1 MDCKTGTIHH
11 LTEDELRDMQ
21 RMRQAE
27 QGKPLLE
34 LTEEQA
40 RELEPLGAFQRKNHM
55 RNKPCVC
62 GSGRKFK
69 RCCWS
74 SYA

>member
-1 MDCKTGTIHH
+1 MDCKTGDIYRI
-11 LTEDELRDMQ
+11 DEAAAKRLEQ
-21 RMRQAE
+21 
-27 QGKPLLE
+27 QGKKILPLSDSL
-34 LTEEQA
+34 A
-40 RELEPLGAFQRKNHM
+40 RELEPLGHNRRKNNM

-74 SYA
+74 NYA